1 MLSRTL
7 ANPPPF
13 DLDSVGNGATNQLK
27 LESLYVDEFDRDTVG
42 PDWTQTSDK
51 WHLKDGRLCTRG
63 TRNHPIWLNRSLPTN
78 ARIEFTAESLSA
90 EGDIKVEA
98 WGNGRAFA
106 HGTTYD
112 DATSYVFIFGGWKN
126 SLHVLAR
133 LNEHGSDRLEL
144 KLDETTN
151 NPRNLRVK
159 PNVRYRFIIER
170 NDGHTVHW
178 SVDNHPLLSLDD
190 EEPLTGST
198 HEHFAFNGWEAEVC
212 FDSLRITPLAE

>member
-1 MLSRTL
+1 MLSRSL
-7 ANPPPF
+7 ANTTPPN
-13 DLDSVGNGATNQLK
+13 LGSVGPLATAQVK
-27 LESLYVDEFDRDTVG
+27 LESLYIDEFDRDKIG
-42 PDWTQTSDK
+42 NEWTLTSDK
-51 WHLKDGRLCTRG
+51 WQLKDGRLCSRG

-78 ARIEFTAESLSA
+78 ARIEFTAESLST

-144 KLDETTN
+144 KLDETTKD
-151 NPRNLRVK
+151 PRNLPVK
-159 PNVRYRFIIER
+159 SNVRYQFTIER

-190 EEPLTGST
+190 EAPLTGST

-212 FDSLRITPLAE
+212 FDNLRVTPLAE